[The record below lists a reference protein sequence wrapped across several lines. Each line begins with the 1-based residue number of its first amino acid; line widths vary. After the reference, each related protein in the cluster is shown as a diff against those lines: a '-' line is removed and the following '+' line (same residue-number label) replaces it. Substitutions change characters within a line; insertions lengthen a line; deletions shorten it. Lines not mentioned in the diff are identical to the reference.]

1 MPRSSL
7 LPETSMVF
15 SPALAATIGLEEA
28 ILLQQLDALTQH
40 LDGHT
45 QRGFKWFTLPRQQL
59 LNHCGFWTSGDLHRI
74 SRNLVEKAV
83 ILIDSPPL
91 HSSDQLVFAFNQP
104 AEKSEQVQPTQPPRR
119 AQTLRNNWSP
129 SEDILQLLQLNHA
142 IPRQF
147 ALDQL
152 EDFILYW
159 RERDEPSHAWENKF
173 RTHVIGQ
180 WRRQQAPK
188 NGSNFEVNQPARL
201 DNNWRPNAD
210 ALEILNRNGVDPEF
224 VNEAIPEFVLYWKER
239 GSHPKELNSRFIQH
253 IRLQWARY
261 TSAIKHS
268 TEPTRIPAD
277 WTPSS
282 DVYDIL
288 KLSHIDAN
296 FANDLLPEF
305 IVFWRDSNQLQTS
318 WNSKFLQHVKYHWAK
333 QHQLASEATSS
344 TRGRSLSED
353 LSDTSW
359 AQ

>member
-1 MPRSSL
+1 
-7 LPETSMVF
+7 MVF

-40 LDGHT
+40 ASPQHK
-45 QRGFKWFTLPRQQL
+45 RNFEWFTLPRQQL
-59 LNHCGFWTSGDLHRI
+59 LDHCGFWNTTDLHRI
-74 SRNLVEKAV
+74 SRNLVEKAI

-91 HSSDQLVFAFNQP
+91 HSTDYLVFAFNQP
-104 AEKSEQVQPTQPPRR
+104 LSQAPHTPASKVATPKR
-119 AQTLRNNWSP
+119 AQALRNNWSP

-173 RTHVIGQ
+173 RTHVLGQ
-180 WRRQQAPK
+180 WRRQQANK
-188 NGSNFEVNQPARL
+188 TTSNFEVSDPIPL

-210 ALEILNRNGVDPEF
+210 ALEILSRNGVDSDF
-224 VNEAIPEFVLYWKER
+224 IHEAIPEFVLYWKER

-268 TEPTRIPAD
+268 TEPTRIPVD
-277 WTPSS
+277 WTPSK

-288 KLSHIDAN
+288 KLSHIDAE
-296 FANDLLPEF
+296 FANTLLPEF

-333 QHQLASEATSS
+333 RLQLASDAKSS
-344 TRGRSLSED
+344 TRGRSLSDD

>member
-1 MPRSSL
+1 
-7 LPETSMVF
+7 MVF

-40 LDGHT
+40 LDGNT
-45 QRGFKWFTLPRQQL
+45 QRGFEWFTLPPQQL

-104 AEKSEQVQPTQPPRR
+104 AEKSEQAQPTQPPRR

-188 NGSNFEVNQPARL
+188 NSANFEVNQPAQL

-224 VNEAIPEFVLYWKER
+224 VNEA
-239 GSHPKELNSRFIQH
+239 
-253 IRLQWARY
+253 
-261 TSAIKHS
+261 
-268 TEPTRIPAD
+268 
-277 WTPSS
+277 TP
-282 DVYDIL
+282 
-288 KLSHIDAN
+288 
-296 FANDLLPEF
+296 
-305 IVFWRDSNQLQTS
+305 
-318 WNSKFLQHVKYHWAK
+318 
-333 QHQLASEATSS
+333 
-344 TRGRSLSED
+344 
-353 LSDTSW
+353 
-359 AQ
+359 